1 MRDRKQEIVSRLFE
15 CCGRTY
21 ADELNI
27 HVEQNTPSEWFK
39 LLIFALLAS
48 TRISKNLSIRAAREV
63 FREGWITPQ
72 RMAAATWQQ
81 RVDVLDRAGYAR
93 YDESTSRYLDAT
105 ANLLLD
111 RYKGDLRHLRE
122 VAERQPDRE
131 RALLKELKGIGDVGC
146 DIFFR
151 DAQAV
156 WDELHPFAD
165 RRALNAAK
173 QLGLGLTANELAN
186 LVDGKEFVRLIGALA
201 RCDLEHR
208 YEEVREIVK
217 S

>member
-1 MRDRKQEIVSRLFE
+1 MRDRKQEIISRLFE

-21 ADELNI
+21 TDELNI
-27 HVEQNTPSEWFK
+27 HVERNTPSEWFK

-48 TRISKNLSIRAAREV
+48 TRISKNLSVRAAREV
-63 FREGWITPQ
+63 FREGWGTPQ

-93 YDESTSRYLDAT
+93 YDESTSRYLDET
-105 ANLLLD
+105 AKLLLD

-122 VAERQPDRE
+122 AAERQPNTE
-131 RALLKELKGIGDVGC
+131 RALLKEFKGIGDVGC

-151 DAQAV
+151 NAQAV
-156 WDELHPFAD
+156 WDELRPFAD

-173 QLGLGLTANELAN
+173 QLGLGSTANELAK
-186 LVDGKEFVRLIGALA
+186 LVDDKEFIRLIGALA

-208 YEEVREIVK
+208 YEEVAG
-217 S
+217 